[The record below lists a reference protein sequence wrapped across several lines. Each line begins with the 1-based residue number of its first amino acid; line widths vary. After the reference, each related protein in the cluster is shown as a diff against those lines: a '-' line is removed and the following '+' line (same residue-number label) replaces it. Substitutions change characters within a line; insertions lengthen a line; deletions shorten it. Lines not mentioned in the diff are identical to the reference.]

1 MKLHLWWQA
10 HMKSHGRLH
19 DCTRLLRSRI
29 FAALAAAS
37 LLASCRG
44 AGVLDPQGPV
54 ASAERLIM
62 LNATAI
68 MLVVVVPVIVL
79 TIAFAW
85 WYRASNTRA
94 AYRPDWSYSGEIEL
108 VVWSIPTMVVILLAG
123 VAWTGSHQLDPAREL
138 ASDATPIRIEVVSL
152 DWKWL
157 FIYPDEKIA
166 AVNQLVVPAGVPIEF
181 ALTSA
186 TVMNAFFV
194 PQLGSM
200 IYTMAGMTTR
210 LNLMAERPGDYPG
223 LSAQFSGDGF
233 SDMRFLVHAV
243 PPSEFQSWLA
253 RTRGVG
259 PELNAD
265 AYSQLAR
272 AGTLTKAQIYG
283 SVDPN
288 LFERIVQQTAQ
299 RSASPHKEH

>member
-1 MKLHLWWQA
+1 V
-10 HMKSHGRLH
+10 KSRGRFR
-19 DCTRLLRSRI
+19 DGTRLSRSRI
-29 FAALAAAS
+29 FGALAAVC

-54 ASAERLIM
+54 AAAERLIL

-85 WYRASNTRA
+85 WYRASNARA

-123 VAWTGSHQLDPAREL
+123 VAWTGSHQLDPPRKLE
-138 ASDATPIRIEVVSL
+138 SDATPIRIEVVSL

-157 FIYPDEKIA
+157 FIYPDEKVA
-166 AVNQLVVPAGVPIEF
+166 AVNQLVVPAGAPIEF
-181 ALTSA
+181 SLTSA
-186 TVMNAFFV
+186 TVMNSFFV
-194 PQLGSM
+194 PQLGSQ
-200 IYTMAGMTTR
+200 IYTMPGMTTR
-210 LNLMAERPGDYPG
+210 LNLLAERPGNYPG

-243 PPSEFQSWLA
+243 PASEFEGWLA

-259 PELNAD
+259 PALNVD

-272 AGTLTKAQIYG
+272 AGSNTPVQTYG

-288 LFERIVQQTAQ
+288 LFERIVQQKTQ
-299 RSASPHKEH
+299 RAASPHEEN